1 MIFGPTL
8 LAEAEGAIL
17 AHSVAAG
24 GLRMKKGRCLS
35 TEDIAALA
43 KAGVGEV
50 IAARLEASDVDE
62 NTAANAIAKA
72 CRGEG
77 ARLQAAFTGRCN
89 LYADAPGIMVIDPGR
104 VDRLNRLHE
113 AITIATLAPHE
124 AVEAGQML
132 ATIKIIPFAAPRE
145 AMERAIAIANE
156 GAPLLHIAPYRPRRA
171 GLIMT
176 TLAGTKAKV
185 LDKTSRVLRDRL
197 ERLGS
202 TLADE
207 RRCPHAAEPIAAA
220 VREQLNLGL
229 EPVLIFGA
237 SAITDRRDEVPAGI
251 VEAGGVIKHF
261 GMPVDPGNLLLLA
274 DHDGRAVIG
283 LPGCARSPKLNG
295 FDWVLQRLLADQAVG
310 RDEITAMGAGGLLKE
325 IPSRPQLR
333 AGGTA
338 IAPKAPRIAA
348 LILAAGQSRRMGA
361 INKLLAKIG
370 GKAMLVRVVEA
381 AQASQAEHI
390 AAVTGHEAERV
401 AAALADYDVPAIH
414 NPAFADGLSTSL
426 QRGVGA
432 LPGDIDGVIV
442 LLGDMPRI
450 APDHL
455 DRLIAAFNPL
465 EGRAI
470 CVPTYQGKRGNP
482 VLFGAQFFAEIA
494 EVGGDSGA
502 KHLIGEHED
511 ILVEVPMED
520 DGIFLDID
528 TPDALTAIRAA
539 GDGGITK

>member
-1 MIFGPTL
+1 MIFGPTP
-8 LAEAEGAIL
+8 LAMAEGAIL

-24 GLRMKKGRCLS
+24 GLRMKKGRYLS
-35 TEDIAALA
+35 AQDVAALA

-50 IAARLEASDVDE
+50 IAARLEMGDVDE
-62 NTAANAIAKA
+62 DTAANAIAKA
-72 CRGEG
+72 CKGNG

-89 LYADAPGIMVIDPGR
+89 LYADAPGVVVIDPGR

-113 AITIATLAPHE
+113 AITIATLAPNE

-132 ATIKIIPFAAPRE
+132 ATIKIIPFAAPR
-145 AMERAIAIANE
+145 AAVDQAIAIA
-156 GAPLLHIAPYRPRRA
+156 GDSAPLLHIAPYRRRRA

-202 TLADE
+202 ELADE
-207 RRCPHAAEPIAAA
+207 RRCPHAAEAIALAIQA
-220 VREQLNLGL
+220 QLEQGL
-229 EPVLIFGA
+229 EPILIFGA
-237 SAITDRRDEVPAGI
+237 SAITDRRDEVPGGI
-251 VEAGGVIKHF
+251 VAAGGVIQHF

-274 DHDGRAVIG
+274 EHDGRAVIG

-295 FDWVLQRLLADQAVG
+295 FDWVLQRLLADQPVG

-333 AGGTA
+333 AGA
-338 IAPKAPRIAA
+338 AAVAPKAPSIAA
-348 LILAAGQSRRMGA
+348 LILAAGQSRRMGVT
-361 INKLLAKIG
+361 NKLLAEID
-370 GKAMLVRVVEA
+370 GKAMLARVVEV
-381 AQASQAEHI
+381 AQASQVEHI
-390 AAVTGHEAERV
+390 VAVTGHEADIV
-401 AAALADYDVPAIH
+401 AAALAHYDVPVVH
-414 NPAFADGLSTSL
+414 NPDFADGLSTSL
-426 QRGVGA
+426 QRGVGELA
-432 LPGDIDGVIV
+432 DDIDGVIV

-450 APDHL
+450 APLHI

-482 VLFGAQFFAEIA
+482 VLFGSQFFAEMA
-494 EVGGDSGA
+494 DVGGDSGA

-511 ILVEVPMED
+511 DLVEVPMED
-520 DGIFLDID
+520 DGIFLDVD
-528 TPDALTAIRAA
+528 TPDALTAIRAV
-539 GDGGITK
+539 GVD